1 MNRQKNGSAVNAS
14 APPFLPPKNR
24 ALFNARNMLLLVGA
38 SLWLCVCSSCSKQAD
53 KQDDVTTWYKNLDH
67 ATQLELQAAR
77 AATARYKDF
86 NNALADGYQDIMV
99 DVEGMGHHYMNPDL
113 VDSTFD
119 LAKPEILVYNRDENN
134 QLVLVAVEYAVPINL
149 PKPEGFTGDADEWNG
164 NSPFPYWLL
173 HAWVWA
179 YNPEGAFHWTN
190 PLIHLH

>member
-1 MNRQKNGSAVNAS
+1 
-14 APPFLPPKNR
+14 
-24 ALFNARNMLLLVGA
+24 
-38 SLWLCVCSSCSKQAD
+38 
-53 KQDDVTTWYKNLDH
+53 
-67 ATQLELQAAR
+67 
-77 AATARYKDF
+77 
-86 NNALADGYQDIMV
+86 
-99 DVEGMGHHYMNPDL
+99 MNPDL